1 MLLRG
6 HSPEIPGWQ
15 NPGIYSQK
23 DVEGPR
29 KQESLP
35 GKTRGTSE
43 IPAKGKL
50 QTYPEQIPGKFQEP
64 SNRRTLAGKPRQ
76 NPWSSLPIKSRRG
89 TENFVEFPL
98 EVPRTSPRSP
108 GDYPGISRKYHRKLL
123 VISPRGNPYRNSREI
138 SGEHLGKILGHSP
151 GVRGKFLTQNVQGQ
165 CRAFPGEVP

>member
-1 MLLRG
+1 M
-6 HSPEIPGWQ
+6 
-15 NPGIYSQK
+15 
-23 DVEGPR
+23 
-29 KQESLP
+29 
-35 GKTRGTSE
+35 
-43 IPAKGKL
+43 

-64 SNRRTLAGKPRQ
+64 SNRRTFAGKPRQ
-76 NPWSSLPIKSRRG
+76 NPWSSLPIKSRRC
-89 TENFVEFPL
+89 TENFLEFPL

-165 CRAFPGEVP
+165 CRAFPGGSPVKPPGISPGEPRGNPRKT